1 MKKNSNAQ
9 IDKSL
14 AGQSWTRRLVTQILA
29 LAALACLLP
38 AARGS
43 ATLMLSNIWS
53 LAQGSR
59 YYLPNGGDPRGVGM
73 NPVTGD
79 ILIPSIQGGSN
90 HVAVL
95 DANGNDLGS
104 LSGSGVT
111 AARRRFAWSERPTME
126 SSTAATWPPRARV
139 SSFTAGL
146 RKM

>member
-1 MKKNSNAQ
+1 MKTELNSIKNTLNHYNRTVLTTTLLLCCAL
-9 IDKSL
+9 L
-14 AGQSWTRRLVTQILA
+14 ATLSTA
-29 LAALACLLP
+29 H
-38 AARGS
+38 GS

-59 YYLPNGGDPRGVGM
+59 YYLPNSGDPRGVGM

-104 LSGSGVT
+104 LSGAGVLT
-111 AARRRFAWSERPTME
+111 
-126 SSTAATWPPRARV
+126 
-139 SSFTAGL
+139 G
-146 RKM
+146 

>member
-1 MKKNSNAQ
+1 MKKNSNAP

-73 NPVTGD
+73 NPVTGN

-95 DANGNDLGS
+95 SGVDGSDLGD
-104 LSGSGVT
+104 LSGYGVG
-111 AARRRFAWSERPTME
+111 
-126 SSTAATWPPRARV
+126 PPFLLAY
-139 SSFTAGL
+139 
-146 RKM
+146 